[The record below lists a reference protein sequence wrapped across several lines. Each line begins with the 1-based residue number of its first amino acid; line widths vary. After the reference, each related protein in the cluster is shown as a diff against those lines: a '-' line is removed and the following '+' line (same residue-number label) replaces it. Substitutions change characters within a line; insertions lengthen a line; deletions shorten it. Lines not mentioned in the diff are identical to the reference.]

1 MTRKE
6 FDIIPQILRLIEEAL
21 HIQQQDTRE
30 EKIIKKESILCIEH
44 LLNFITVLEAYSFT
58 KKIKTKEN

>member
-6 FDIIPQILRLIEEAL
+6 FDIIPQTLKLIEEAL
-21 HIQQQDTRE
+21 HIQPQDTQE

-58 KKIKTKEN
+58 KKIKTKEK

>member
-6 FDIIPQILRLIEEAL
+6 FDIIPQTLRLIEEAL
-21 HIQQQDTRE
+21 HIQPQDTRE

-58 KKIKTKEN
+58 KKIKTKEK